1 MVKITRE
8 IWGRIKGNVIHRYI
22 ISNDELSVSV
32 INFGATVQRI
42 VYRGLDMIVSLP
54 EAKLYD
60 KFSFGC
66 IGAVVGRYAG
76 RIAEGKFS
84 IDGTEFQLTRNHN
97 GNHLHGGIHG
107 LNKKIWNGEIME
119 KDDRNGVKFSMLSPD
134 GDEGYPGN
142 LSVSVTY
149 SITDDN
155 CLSVSYEAHSDRDT
169 IINLT
174 NHCYFNPNGMD
185 NSPHNPNKPVE
196 TDNRN
201 VEMTIFADRIVE
213 LKNEIPT
220 GRLLPVDGTVFDFLS
235 PRPLMRDTESTE
247 GYDDTFVFIQHD
259 IKQPVATAV
268 GMKSGVKIECFTDQ
282 PAGQLFTMGNPG
294 ISFAFETQHF
304 PDSPNHPEFPSTIL
318 KAGEIFRSTTAYK
331 FSTVF

>member
-8 IWGRIKGNVIHRYI
+8 IWGMIRGNVIHRYI

-119 KDDRNGVKFSMLSPD
+119 KADGNGVKFSMLSP
-134 GDEGYPGN
+134 
-142 LSVSVTY
+142 
-149 SITDDN
+149 
-155 CLSVSYEAHSDRDT
+155 A
-169 IINLT
+169 
-174 NHCYFNPNGMD
+174 
-185 NSPHNPNKPVE
+185 
-196 TDNRN
+196 
-201 VEMTIFADRIVE
+201 
-213 LKNEIPT
+213 
-220 GRLLPVDGTVFDFLS
+220 
-235 PRPLMRDTESTE
+235 
-247 GYDDTFVFIQHD
+247 
-259 IKQPVATAV
+259 
-268 GMKSGVKIECFTDQ
+268 
-282 PAGQLFTMGNPG
+282 
-294 ISFAFETQHF
+294 ISA
-304 PDSPNHPEFPSTIL
+304 
-318 KAGEIFRSTTAYK
+318 
-331 FSTVF
+331 